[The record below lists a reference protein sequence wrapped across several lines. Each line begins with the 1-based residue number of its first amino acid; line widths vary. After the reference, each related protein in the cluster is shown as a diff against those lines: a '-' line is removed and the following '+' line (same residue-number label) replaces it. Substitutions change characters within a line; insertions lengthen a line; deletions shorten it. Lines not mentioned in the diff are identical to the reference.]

1 MEYLLPILT
10 IIISIV
16 ALLFSLYQFL
26 NKAEKEDTTQL
37 TTVIVKLETIS
48 EGVIEIKNDM
58 RSANRSIGEIR
69 ERLIAVENRAKSNT
83 QRLNALDHRNDE

>member
-10 IIISIV
+10 IIISV
-16 ALLFSLYQFL
+16 TALLFSFYQFL
-26 NKAEKEDTTQL
+26 QRNEKDDTTQL

-48 EGVIEIKNDM
+48 EGVIEIKNDL
-58 RSANRSIGEIR
+58 RTANRSIGELR

-83 QRLNALDHRNDE
+83 QRLNALDHRQDE